1 MARNKYPEETIN
13 QILTVALNLFI
24 QKGYEQTSVQDII
37 NELGGLTKGAIY
49 HHFKS
54 KEEILQAVTDHLFQG
69 VDDMLSSVRDDKEL
83 NGREKLRK
91 ISLVSL
97 DNPAQDEL
105 ASVAPNLL
113 RNPKMLAALIENII
127 EKAVPIYIQ
136 PIIEQGMRDGS
147 IRTDYPRELSEV
159 LMVLTNIWLNP
170 AIIPASPEVVLR
182 KVKFFDEILKGLGL
196 DLFDEQ
202 MIQRYEE
209 LLRMSAREVSKEN

>member
-1 MARNKYPEETIN
+1 
-13 QILTVALNLFI
+13 
-24 QKGYEQTSVQDII
+24 
-37 NELGGLTKGAIY
+37 
-49 HHFKS
+49 
-54 KEEILQAVTDHLFQG
+54 
-69 VDDMLSSVRDDKEL
+69 MLSSVRDDKEL